1 MRKWLLLF
9 VAGAIVVGCS
19 GGKGLAGTTG
29 GAGGTA
35 GTGTTGTTGTPPRSV
50 PSINLATT
58 FTDARIVFLS
68 GQGRRSPGS
77 QYAKLNNIRFSNGVT
92 DQIPTQ
98 FNGSLDGVNL
108 KLDGYSVTKF
118 SFSQDPF
125 AATSLLYTN
134 LNMEVW
140 NMYEEAVNGVRNEV
154 FSGAFPIPPIPV
166 RLPLVP
172 GRQLTVQM
180 YLNDACLFHDPVNDV
195 VFDQAVFN
203 TENGLD
209 TSPYLQAFF
218 SDMVSFPLTG
228 VASKPNMAA
237 GGAADKFMVSGD
249 ARGIARGVGGSAS
262 FDLFSPNF
270 IESGVLTN
278 PVPLPDGTLPG
289 SYTVLEPDPS
299 VIPPT
304 VVHISALQGSWRDYT
319 EVISNVGSQALIIF
333 PTTNANGQHTA
344 VMIKR
349 SGSTITDLWFG
360 RATLNNGSTPG
371 TLELWSVNQAAAGTE
386 NNKAVGVLTNVTFA
400 NAVLKDGNFTIA
412 SPPAGFPF
420 TASGTFAV
428 FR

>member
-1 MRKWLLLF
+1 MKKWLLLF

-19 GGKGLAGTTG
+19 GGTGLAGTTG

-35 GTGTTGTTGTPPRSV
+35 GGTGTTGTPPRSV
-50 PSINLATT
+50 PTITLATT
-58 FTDARIVFLS
+58 YTDARIVFLS

-77 QYAKLNNIRFSNGVT
+77 QYAKLNNIRFTNAAT
-92 DQIPTQ
+92 DQIPTT
-98 FNGSLDGVNL
+98 FNGSLDGTNL

-118 SFSQDPF
+118 GFTQDPF
-125 AATSLLYTN
+125 AATSLLYSN
-134 LNMEVW
+134 LNIEVW
-140 NMYEEAVNGVRNEV
+140 NMYEEAVNGIRNEV
-154 FSGAFPIPPIPV
+154 FSGAFPIPAIPV
-166 RLPLVP
+166 RMPLVP
-172 GRQLTVQM
+172 GRQLTIQM
-180 YLNDACLFHDPVNDV
+180 YLNDASLYHDPVNDV

-209 TSPYLQAFF
+209 TNPYLQAFF

-228 VASKPNMAA
+228 VTNKPLMAS
-237 GGAADKFMVSGD
+237 GGTADKFMVSGD
-249 ARGIARGVGGSAS
+249 AKGIARGVGGAGS

-270 IESGVLTN
+270 VESGVLTN

-304 VVHISALQGSWRDYT
+304 IVNISALQGSWHDYA
-319 EVISNVGSQALIIF
+319 EMISNVGSQALIIF
-333 PTTNANGQHTA
+333 PTTNANGLHTA

-360 RATLNNGSTPG
+360 RATLNNGNTPG
-371 TLELWSVNQAAAGTE
+371 TLELWSVDQVTAGTE
-386 NNKAVGVLTNVTFA
+386 NNKATGVLTNVTFA
-400 NAVLKDGNFTIA
+400 DSVLKDGDYTIA